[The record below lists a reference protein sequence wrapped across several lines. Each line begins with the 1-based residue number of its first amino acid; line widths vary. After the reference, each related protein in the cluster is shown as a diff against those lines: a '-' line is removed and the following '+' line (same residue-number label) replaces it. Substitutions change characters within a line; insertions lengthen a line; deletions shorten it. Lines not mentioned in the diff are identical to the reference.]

1 MLRRDFLKN
10 SIGALLGVALTSNKV
25 LASVVETLTP
35 ESPKVLLYL
44 IQNKKGQWKVRGTKW
59 IDIAKKRLDENKVLL
74 ETFKPLEIVSN
85 DVANKIKNELWVKY
99 NCSGEKGAPLN
110 IVESEKR
117 ARKAHHS
124 PKMKKY
130 LQSDEWKKN
139 WSKGKF
145 EGGKKS
151 VIGKKNKESGWIN
164 KIRPKDAH
172 LNISKWSEEKRKN
185 FHYSGGKA
193 ASIINLSSGQVL
205 MAQKLAGESRRKKV
219 IDTSTG
225 VIYISVKEVAQ
236 TFNLHYGSLKNKL
249 NENGRK
255 NNTNFKYI
263 EQTCEHV

>member
-59 IDIAKKRLDENKVLL
+59 IDIATKKLDSNKVLL

-85 DVANKIKNELWVKY
+85 DVANKIKNELWIKY

-151 VIGKKNKESGWIN
+151 VIGKRNKESGWMN
-164 KIRPKDAH
+164 KIRPEGQLDYFNT
-172 LNISKWSEEKRKN
+172 LSKEERRIIGIK
-185 FHYSGGKA
+185 GGKA
-193 ASIINLSSGQVL
+193 ASIINLASGQVQ
-205 MAQKLAGESRRKKV
+205 MAQKLAGESRRKQV
-219 IDTSTG
+219 INIETG
-225 VIYISVKEVAQ
+225 EVYVSLKEVSK

-255 NNTNFKYI
+255 NNTIFRYKK
-263 EQTCEHV
+263 